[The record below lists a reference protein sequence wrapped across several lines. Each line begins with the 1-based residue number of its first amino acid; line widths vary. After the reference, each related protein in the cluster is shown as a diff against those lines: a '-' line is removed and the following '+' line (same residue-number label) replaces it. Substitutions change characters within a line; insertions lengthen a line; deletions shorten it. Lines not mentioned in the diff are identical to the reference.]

1 MKNRIYLDYAATS
14 PVLPEVLDEMLP
26 FFTEKYGNPSG
37 VYGTAREARQAVE
50 KARRQVAEAI
60 GAEPAEIYFTSGG
73 SESDNMAIQGYPD
86 IRRIYSGHIITT
98 KIEHHAVLNA
108 CRRLEK
114 DGVLVT
120 YLTPDREGLISSGDV
135 ERAITEPVRRGC
147 DEIKRQTVL
156 ISVMTAN
163 NEIGTIEPIRKI
175 GDVARR
181 YGIPF
186 HTDAVQAA
194 GAIPLDVN
202 ELMVDMMSISAHK
215 FYGPKGV
222 GALYVRKGTRIS
234 NLIYGGSQE
243 RGLRAGTEN
252 TAGIV
257 GMGKA
262 IEIAVRDM
270 ESNRQKTRK
279 LRDLMIREVLENI
292 PESVLNGPAD
302 EGRLDNN
309 CHFSFR
315 GIDGEALLLRLDLA
329 GIAASGGSACTSGNR
344 EPSHVLQ
351 AIGLDEELMNGSIR
365 FTLGRETTEEEIME
379 TVSVTREI
387 VEDLRRFQ
395 V

>member
-86 IRRIYSGHIITT
+86 IRRICSGHIITT

-186 HTDAVQAA
+186 HTDAIQAA

>member
-86 IRRIYSGHIITT
+86 IRRICNGHIITT

-108 CRRLEK
+108 CRSLEK

-147 DEIKRQTVL
+147 DEIKQQTVL

-262 IEIAVRDM
+262 IEIAVRDL
-270 ESNRQKTRK
+270 ESNRNKIRK
-279 LRDLMIREVLENI
+279 LRDFMISEILKNI
-292 PESVLNGPAD
+292 PESVLNGTTD
-302 EGRLDNN
+302 DGRLDNN

-365 FTLGRETTEEEIME
+365 FTLGRDTTEEEIME
-379 TVSVTREI
+379 TVSVTWEI

>member
-86 IRRIYSGHIITT
+86 IRRICSGHIITT